1 MEIVANVFVVLHLVG
16 FASLF
21 GGFMT
26 QLSAKER
33 RVNPAML
40 HGALTQLVTGVV
52 LVGLLYARDLPVN
65 NLKIGI
71 KLGVLIAIGVLI
83 FMYLKKKALPAGPF
97 MAIGALTLANVVV
110 AVFV

>member
-1 MEIVANVFVVLHLVG
+1 MEIVANVLVVLHLLG

-21 GGFMT
+21 GGFVVQAT
-26 QLSAKER
+26 ETER
-33 RVNPAML
+33 RVNPAMVR
-40 HGALTQLVTGVV
+40 GAVAQLVTGVA

-71 KLGVLIAIGVLI
+71 KVGVLLAIGVLV
-83 FMYLKKKALPAGPF
+83 FVYLKKKTIPAGPYF
-97 MAIGALTLANVVV
+97 AIGGLTAVNVVI